1 MDNFNKIYAIKLVN
15 TRKRKFKFF
24 IIFLIKIKDFIIS
37 ID

>member
-1 MDNFNKIYAIKLVN
+1 MNNFDKIYTIKLVN
-15 TRKRKFKFF
+15 TRKRKFNFF